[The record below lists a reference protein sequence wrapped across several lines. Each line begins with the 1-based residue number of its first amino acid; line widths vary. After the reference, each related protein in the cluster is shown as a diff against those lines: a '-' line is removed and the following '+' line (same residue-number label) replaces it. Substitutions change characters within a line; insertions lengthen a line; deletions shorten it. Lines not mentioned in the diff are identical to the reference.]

1 MKYTNKYL
9 KIDLVLEEQ
18 RHIMGTKTATDP
30 KENIRFED
38 IYLAYFSKMKH
49 FAREYVVLEQDAEN
63 IVQDVFTELWEKRE
77 MLSMQINL
85 VAYLFTTVKNKCL
98 NHLRHKMIVQET
110 ANKIQ
115 EEYSITLRMNLDS
128 LEVFDQNIFSDQDIE
143 QIINRALNALSPKC
157 REIFIMSKLEG
168 KKQKQIAAEL
178 NISINTVETQIG
190 IAYKKLRTELK
201 DHLPLLPLL
210 LFLLYF

>member
-1 MKYTNKYL
+1 
-9 KIDLVLEEQ
+9 
-18 RHIMGTKTATDP
+18 MGTKTATDP

-201 DHLPLLPLL
+201 DHLPLL